1 MTIQKQ
7 TSASVTRN
15 LSQEFGTFLNNYV
28 ETERLCFYL
37 PEKNQDEP
45 EPIKILANTALV
57 NQNFYLPV
65 FLKKFDLENNI
76 ENLTK
81 LTDSFINFVEACKLR
96 LQHFDRF
103 NGIPREVW
111 NDTKFDGV
119 YVKEDNITF
128 LNFDKIY

>member
-65 FLKKFDLENNI
+65 FLKKFDLEDNI
-76 ENLTK
+76 ENLAK
-81 LTDSFINFVEACKLR
+81 LTDSFVNFVEACKLN
-96 LQHFDRF
+96 LQHFDSF
-103 NGIPREVW
+103 KGISRDVW
-111 NDTKFDGV
+111 HDTNFDGV

-128 LNFDKIY
+128 LNFDKIC

>member
-37 PEKNQDEP
+37 TEKNQNEP

-65 FLKKFDLENNI
+65 FLKKFDLEDNI

-81 LTDSFINFVEACKLR
+81 LTDSFIKFVEACKLN
-96 LQHFDRF
+96 LQHFDSF
-103 NGIPREVW
+103 KGIPKDVW